1 MILNEPAAQKE
12 AINLAGL
19 LANVNPYN
27 LSKPDIH
34 RRAVATNDDILEA
47 FSGLRI
53 GLRILINPKF
63 FSHFVTST
71 REKVFSDNTTP
82 VENYSA
88 VLSFRSITRPSGEFS
103 DYVKKGSTYRS
114 DHQQEN
120 QCYSPSVAAK
130 SATGRGNP
138 NTLRATQT
146 PKASF
151 FVSVHYAH
159 QISGL
164 VRTVSMVALVGLRSR
179 RPVSFVSG
187 ISTPANVTAISER
200 GNSGGDSLNTKE
212 AAIMA
217 TTPTQNPQFIWLIAA
232 VRRDM
237 PTITAKIHHVAAES
251 EREARQTL
259 ARDHVCF
266 FAGRIRLE
274 VAA

>member
-1 MILNEPAAQKE
+1 MILRKSAVQEGAF
-12 AINLAGL
+12 NLAGL
-19 LANVNPYN
+19 LANVSPKN
-27 LSKPDIH
+27 LTKPNIH
-34 RRAVATNDDILEA
+34 RRVTATICDNLEA
-47 FSGLRI
+47 FS

-88 VLSFRSITRPSGEFS
+88 VLSFRSITRPSGKFS
-103 DYVKKGSTYRS
+103 DYVKKGIAYRS
-114 DHQQEN
+114 DHQQGN
-120 QCYSPSVAAK
+120 QCYSPNVAAK
-130 SATGRGNP
+130 SATGRENP

-151 FVSVHYAH
+151 FVSDHYAH
-159 QISGL
+159 LISGL
-164 VRTVSMVALVGLRSR
+164 ARTKSMVALVGLRSR

-187 ISTPANVTAISER
+187 SLNPANVTAILER
-200 GNSGGDSLNTKE
+200 ENSGVDSLNTKE
-212 AAIMA
+212 AAAMLA

-237 PTITAKIHHVAAES
+237 PTITAKIHHIAAET
-251 EREARQTL
+251 EQEARRSL

-266 FAGRIRLE
+266 FAGRIRTGG
-274 VAA
+274 AHA

>member
-1 MILNEPAAQKE
+1 MILRKSAVQKE

-19 LANVNPYN
+19 LANVNPQN
-27 LSKPDIH
+27 LIKPDIH

-63 FSHFVTST
+63 FSSFATST
-71 REKVFSDNTTP
+71 RTREGEFCESIKKGLPTIANP
-82 VENYSA
+82 VYGYSA
-88 VLSFRSITRPSGEFS
+88 P
-103 DYVKKGSTYRS
+103 
-114 DHQQEN
+114 
-120 QCYSPSVAAK
+120 AK
-130 SATGRGNP
+130 SGAGIETP

-151 FVSVHYAH
+151 FVSSHYAH
-159 QISGL
+159 LISGL
-164 VRTVSMVALVGLRSR
+164 ARTVSMVALVGLRSR

-187 ISTPANVTAISER
+187 SLNPANVTANHDIET
-200 GNSGGDSLNTKE
+200 SGVDSLNTKE
-212 AAIMA
+212 AAAMLA

-237 PTITAKIHHVAAES
+237 PTITAKIHHIAAET
-251 EREARQTL
+251 EQEARRSL

-266 FAGRIRLE
+266 FAGRIRTGG
-274 VAA
+274 AHA